1 MVSIRITSYNLCK
14 ATIQLMKYYIVFLAH
29 VIEVGKDNWCSY
41 IICTDYSDDVSVKW
55 AGQDMFTY

>member
-1 MVSIRITSYNLCK
+1 MCK
-14 ATIQLMKYYIVFLAH
+14 AIIQLMYYIVFLAH

-55 AGQDMFTY
+55 AGQDMFIY